1 MRSARALTETTLLSA
16 LLFAAGLLRLPSPV
30 PGSEFQLSAPLAVA
44 LCGVFG
50 FRIYF
55 AAGVLATALSL
66 LTGTAAAPH
75 ALVALTFR
83 LAVGAGYGLLGEGR
97 LFYLLAGPSGTL
109 AARAVLAGVL
119 GGGFPALVLA
129 ALPGMAF
136 TAAAALPMARLL
148 RRCRAAGPVGSARQM

>member
-1 MRSARALTETTLLSA
+1 MSRARALTETALLAA

-50 FRIYF
+50 FKRYF
-55 AAGVLATALSL
+55 AAGLLASALSL
-66 LTGTAAAPH
+66 LSGTAAAPH

-83 LAVGAGYGLLGEGR
+83 LAVGAVYGLLGAGR
-97 LFYLLAGPSGTL
+97 LFYLLAGPAGTL
-109 AARAVLAGVL
+109 AARAVLAALL

-129 ALPGMAF
+129 AFPGMAL

-148 RRCRAAGPVGSARQM
+148 RRGRAAVPVGSARQM

>member
-1 MRSARALTETTLLSA
+1 MSRARSLTETALLA
-16 LLFAAGLLRLPSPV
+16 VLLFAAGLLRLPSPV

-44 LCGVFG
+44 LCAVFG

-55 AAGVLATALSL
+55 AAGLLATGLAL
-66 LTGTAAAPH
+66 LTGTAAPPH

-83 LAVGAGYGLLGEGR
+83 LAVGAAYGLLGPGR
-97 LFYLLAGPSGTL
+97 AFYLFAGPAGTL
-109 AARAVLAGVL
+109 AARAVLAALL

-136 TAAAALPMARLL
+136 TAAASLPMARLL
-148 RRCRAAGPVGSARQM
+148 RRCRTAVPVGSARQM